1 MSPACTLSSAGKHRF
16 LIGAAV
22 AVAIFSAVGG
32 MAVGLATGSKTL
44 GAATASVPPCD
55 TNGLGVI
62 QNLSGTN
69 VVSVAISGLASA
81 CGGGTLSAT
90 VNSGSANSSGSATV

>member
-1 MSPACTLSSAGKHRF
+1 
-16 LIGAAV
+16 
-22 AVAIFSAVGG
+22 

-44 GAATASVPPCD
+44 GAATASVPRCD

-69 VVSVAISGLASA
+69 VVSVAISGIASA
-81 CGGGTLSAT
+81 CGGGSLSAT
-90 VNSGSANSSGSATV
+90 VNNGTAFSRGSATVPAGGGSLSVTLGSAVALKNSDQVDVAISGP